1 MTKQE
6 QLAVQS
12 DDNQVRRP
20 VNVDPLSAGMGLVD
34 QLDDRTIAWSS
45 TLSQATYWMAQPAA
59 PLLDTDT
66 DPGTERAGSVRRSR
80 SSGRSASTRLPEN
93 QQTEG
98 VRQSNALVSDA
109 WQQSLRLAPS

>member
-1 MTKQE
+1 VTEQE

-12 DDNQVRRP
+12 DDHQVRRP

-66 DPGTERAGSVRRSR
+66 DTDTDPGTERAGSRTAVPVIRSVGFDEASGEPTNRRR
-80 SSGRSASTRLPEN
+80 PTIQL
-93 QQTEG
+93 T
-98 VRQSNALVSDA
+98 
-109 WQQSLRLAPS
+109 SL